1 MKTINLLFYGIF
13 LIFLISSVSAL
24 TVYAGFDD
32 GTQYKTLEYGTSINF
47 EVDFFSMNPP
57 MNLTVELRDSSD
69 NLVYSFLNNKIN
81 NYEYNQFYTL
91 NSSIYKNLGTYSI
104 IAKGID
110 KINSQQYD
118 ELVVKIIDTT
128 KPIINMVGDS
138 VISITLGNTYVDA
151 GATASDNVDGDITSK
166 IIVTGSVDTNILG
179 TYILHYNVKDNAGN
193 SADEKTRTVNVVP
206 VPDTTKPV
214 ITLLGDN
221 PVSITLGNTYVD
233 AGATA
238 SDNVDGDITSK
249 IVVTGSVDTNI
260 LGTYILHYNVK
271 DNAGNSA
278 DEKTRTVNVVPVP
291 IPPIDNTTPTIEII
305 SPINDTIYKEKVKF
319 LNFIARDENLDR
331 CQYSLDNGNTN
342 TTISCIS
349 GVLNTV
355 EINSTEGRNEIIIY
369 AIDKSK
375 NIGIKSVVFFVNS
388 SIIDNIPPV
397 ITVFTPEP
405 NKKYTS
411 KSITFRLATDENS
424 SVYFVLDDG
433 DKIKMNNPYDHIF
446 TYTLDLSDKSHKIT
460 FYATDNF
467 GNTANKTI
475 EFVVDYQKINKKD
488 RTVETISL
496 NSPLVSQENEFNTTS
511 VNASAYQ
518 IGKNTIVLIP
528 EKTTLKKNFFITF
541 FENIINFFKRL
552 FNIKY

>member
-104 IAKGID
+104 IARGVD

-118 ELVVKIIDTT
+118 ELVVKII
-128 KPIINMVGDS
+128 
-138 VISITLGNTYVDA
+138 
-151 GATASDNVDGDITSK
+151 
-166 IIVTGSVDTNILG
+166 
-179 TYILHYNVKDNAGN
+179 
-193 SADEKTRTVNVVP
+193 
-206 VPDTTKPV
+206 DTTKPV

-249 IVVTGSVDTNI
+249 IIVTGSVDTNI

-331 CQYSLDNGNTN
+331 CQYSLDNGSTN
-342 TTISCIS
+342 ITISCIS

-488 RTVETISL
+488 RTLATISL
-496 NSPLVSQENEFNTTS
+496 NSPLVNQENEFNTTS
-511 VNASAYQ
+511 INASAYQ